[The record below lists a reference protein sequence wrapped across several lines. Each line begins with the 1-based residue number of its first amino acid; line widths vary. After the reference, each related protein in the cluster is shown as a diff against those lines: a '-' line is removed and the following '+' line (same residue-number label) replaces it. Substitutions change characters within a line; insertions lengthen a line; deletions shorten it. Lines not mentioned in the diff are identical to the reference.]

1 MRRLLIVFSSACL
14 CLAPSV
20 CLAQATAAATPRIQS
35 PEYAQV
41 QQRLSRGWNTWDV
54 QSVTTHVLLPEGLSV
69 RVGIHKKTRIT
80 GDGFLPT
87 ALIGRLD
94 PDAEQVFPGPHAFD
108 GSYTDL
114 RLTWQGLSMRIQSAT
129 DAGDLVLLVSPL
141 PGKPAMRR
149 ESDAGYRGVLGGI
162 SVEQAGH
169 GGADCRSCCSARGQQ
184 DDSVLCGGAAGNG
197 AGYSCDGSVSRGGSR
212 DPAAFSSGKR
222 RTVAEVQAF
231 WSGREPPMNNRT
243 RRRERALRSRMRSRR
258 CWRGTRS
265 TILKISA

>member
-1 MRRLLIVFSSACL
+1 MRRLLIVLLSACL

-20 CLAQATAAATPRIQS
+20 CAAPAQAAATTRTQS
-35 PEYAQV
+35 PEYTQV

-87 ALIGRLD
+87 ALIGRLE

-141 PGKPAMRR
+141 P
-149 ESDAGYRGVLGGI
+149 
-162 SVEQAGH
+162 QAGNAAKAMPATVVFSV
-169 GGADCRSCCSARGQQ
+169 GFLWNRPGTVERTADHVVARAGSKLIPFFVEGQQ
-184 DDSVLCGGAAGNG
+184 GTALDTPVTGPYLAVDL
-197 AGYSCDGSVSRGGSR
+197 DTPR
-212 DPAAFSSGKR
+212 AFSSGKR
-222 RTVAEVQAF
+222 RTVAEVQ
-231 WSGREPPMNNRT
+231 SIL
-243 RRRERALRSRMRSRR
+243 ERKRAAYEQSNAKAGESASIADAIQTVLA
-258 CWRGTRS
+258 WD
-265 TILKISA
+265 TIVERFK